1 MFWGQILSSG
11 KFSWPEAGRRQVKI
25 IIDHSIAAIDEY
37 VTGEGAAAGLV
48 ILQVLNFWRL
58 ASDLLPTSSVFKKI
72 RSTIEPVQSACS
84 DTDVEEYTG
93 EEVF

>member
-37 VTGEGAAAGLV
+37 VTGEGAAAGKVMDERYCRYL
-48 ILQVLNFWRL
+48 I
-58 ASDLLPTSSVFKKI
+58 SGDLLETYNQLPLSSRK
-72 RSTIEPVQSACS
+72 SAAQ
-84 DTDVEEYTG
+84 
-93 EEVF
+93 